1 MQGFMPDHRFIPAHH
16 MPAALID
23 LLQDQGVDSHRLF
36 RHTGLFPETLLRG
49 DACLSPRDYL
59 QLIHNARQLCPDPE
73 LPFRFGQRLFPGHYG
88 AISALLGQASA
99 LRDCLRAFESYPAL
113 ISPLLGVRVTESRD
127 YLCVQWLD
135 SCGAGSHWPFLVE
148 SAMAGLASVTQWLSG
163 RSLPWQFQFSY
174 RTPPWPEQYQVHLGN
189 PLHFESCMDAMTL
202 PRHFADIPWPRG
214 AATGWQIA
222 RQQCDQQQ
230 QQLGF
235 SHSLRH
241 RLYLHLQQRVTAPP
255 SLQDVATASGISP
268 ATLKRRLQQHDC
280 HYQQLL
286 DEVRLHQAVLW
297 LQFDGMTPEQVC
309 RQLNFSDSTNFRRA
323 FKRWSGLTPSACHKM
338 LQALGE

>member
-1 MQGFMPDHRFIPAHH
+1 MNGYLPDSTFIPAHH

-23 LLQDQGVDSHRLF
+23 LVQDQGIDTHRLF
-36 RHTGLFPETLLRG
+36 RHTGLFPDALMRG
-49 DACLSPRDYL
+49 EARLSPLHYL

-88 AISALLGQASA
+88 AISALLGQASN
-99 LRDCLRAFESYPAL
+99 LQECLLGFEEHTAL
-113 ISPLLGVRVTESRD
+113 ISPLVGMRMTLSQE

-148 SAMAGLASVTQWLSG
+148 SAMTGLASVTQWLSG

-174 RTPPWPEQYQVHLGN
+174 RCPPWPEQYQVHLGG
-189 PLHFESCMDAMTL
+189 PLHFERCMDAMLL
-202 PRHFADIPWPRG
+202 PRGLVDIPWPGG
-214 AATGWQIA
+214 AATGWQVA
-222 RQQCDQQQ
+222 RQQCHQQQ

-235 SHSLRH
+235 SHSLRQQ
-241 RLYLHLQQRVTAPP
+241 LYRYLQTRVTAPP
-255 SLQDVATASGISP
+255 SLQEVAETLGTST
-268 ATLKRRLQQHDC
+268 ATLKRRLRQQDC

-286 DEVRLHQAVLW
+286 DEVRLHQAILW

-309 RQLNFSDSTNFRRA
+309 RKLNFSDSTNFRRA
-323 FKRWSGLTPSACHKM
+323 FKRWSGLTPSACHKL